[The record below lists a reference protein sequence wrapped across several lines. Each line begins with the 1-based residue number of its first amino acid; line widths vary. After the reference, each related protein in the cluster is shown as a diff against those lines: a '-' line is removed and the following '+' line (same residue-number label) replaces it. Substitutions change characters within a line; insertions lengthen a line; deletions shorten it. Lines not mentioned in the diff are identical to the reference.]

1 MPLFYQNI
9 IKYWVEIS
17 LSTPKTPEM
26 ILSESLL
33 YNTHLK
39 ISNKPI
45 SRNFLGNV
53 QNVFLF
59 DIFDTGDNF
68 ISWESAYT
76 KFPNLNQFKWIQIK
90 KAIPATWKKVIRNT
104 QVPRD
109 ICCFDNHLNKGDK
122 IAPLNCMLS
131 KDLYALLIDKKYV
144 IPTSQK
150 FYGNLFGPNL
160 KWEKIYTLPRILT
173 MDSYIQVFQYKILH
187 NALFLNERLV
197 HCNYANTPLCSLCN
211 EANVSL
217 RQLFCE
223 CEIT

>member
-1 MPLFYQNI
+1 MTAFVPVTPFVHEINIISNKLI

-33 YNTHLK
+33 YNAHLK
-39 ISNKPI
+39 IGNKPI
-45 SRNFLGNV
+45 SRNFLANV

-68 ISWESAYT
+68 ISLESAYA

-90 KAIPATWKKVIRNT
+90 KAIPPTWKKVIRNT

-109 ICCFDNHLNKGDK
+109 TCCFDIHLNKGDK
-122 IAPLNCMLS
+122 IAPLNSMLT
-131 KDLYALLIDKKYV
+131 KDLYALFIDKKYV

-150 FYGNLFGPNL
+150 YYENLLGPNL
-160 KWEKIYTLPRILT
+160 KWEKNIYAS
-173 MDSYIQVFQYKILH
+173 SYSYYGFIYSSIPIQDFTQCTVP
-187 NALFLNERLV
+187 E
-197 HCNYANTPLCSLCN
+197 
-211 EANVSL
+211 
-217 RQLFCE
+217 
-223 CEIT
+223 